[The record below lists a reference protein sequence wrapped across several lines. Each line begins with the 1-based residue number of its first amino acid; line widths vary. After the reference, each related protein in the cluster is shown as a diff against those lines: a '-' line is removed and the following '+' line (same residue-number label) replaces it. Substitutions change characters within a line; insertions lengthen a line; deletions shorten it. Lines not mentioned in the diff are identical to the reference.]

1 MILKQ
6 NAVDIARA
14 FDLWNLWKGGDS
26 PLNNSGSVGIVV
38 DTLIDTTITEE
49 LSYNLNSNIDNY
61 DMLIVTGMTHL
72 NSSDYEQLNSVIIMK
87 DDYYIEAVDGW
98 SHSINFS
105 ISGST
110 RRTVFNFNE
119 GKLNVVKIENA
130 VLKKIYGIK
139 FISAL
144 HEYSTDEHIVGTWVN
159 GKQLYEKT
167 LIFENIHLSS
177 GFNDI
182 YHGITDIDMYID
194 MKCNY
199 KSIDNSN
206 MLLASHLNTN
216 GLNFSIGTWCDDK
229 EKIRLCVGNDM
240 QGNYNVYITVQ
251 YVKSTL
257 TH

>member
-6 NAVDIARA
+6 NAIDIANA

-49 LSYNLNSNIDNY
+49 LSYNLNSSIDNY

-98 SHSINFS
+98 AHSINFS

-110 RRTVFNFNE
+110 RRAVFNFNE
-119 GKLNVVKIENA
+119 GKLNVVKIGNA

-144 HEYSTDEHIVGTWVN
+144 HEYSTDEHIVGTWVDGN
-159 GKQLYEKT
+159 TIYEKT
-167 LIFENIHLSS
+167 LIFENQYLAN
-177 GFNDI
+177 GFTNLQ
-182 YHGITDIDMYID
+182 HGISNIKEYITITG
-194 MKCNY
+194 CY
-199 KSIDNSN
+199 KNAEKTN
-206 MLLASHLNTN
+206 LLSLSHLNTN
-216 GLNFSIGTWCDDK
+216 GLNLSIGIWCENK
-229 EKIRLCVGNDM
+229 TEIRISTGSNMAGNH
-240 QGNYNVYITVQ
+240 NIYLTIQ
-251 YVKSTL
+251 YTENN
-257 TH
+257 